1 MKLNKKSWHC
11 KLYKW
16 AFCTTDKYL
25 PANLCNYF
33 WSVMLATVTLPLT
46 AVSVFVNNIDMFG
59 TRVFLSVLL
68 YICSFV
74 VWFIGF
80 ILLRLTCDPTFSSK
94 HTVFEDYSHNWIA
107 YAALPVGVALT
118 WLVMYAVK
126 LVCDWSDNLSY
137 REKAKVKK
145 QPNIVVEYLK
155 AKKEKACPF
164 IDWE

>member
-33 WSVMLATVTLPLT
+33 WSVMLAAVTLPLT
-46 AVSVFVNNIDMFG
+46 LVSVFISSIDMFS

-68 YICSFV
+68 YICSV
-74 VWFIGF
+74 AVWFIGF
-80 ILLRLTCDPTFSSK
+80 ILLRLTCDPIFSSK
-94 HTVFEDYSHNWIA
+94 HTVFENYSHNWIA
-107 YAALPVGVALT
+107 YAALPVGAALT
-118 WLVMYAVK
+118 WLVMYAIS
-126 LVCDWSDNLSY
+126 LLFEWTDNLHWND
-137 REKAKVKK
+137 RGKVEK
-145 QPNIVVEYLK
+145 QPNIMVEYLK

>member
-16 AFCTTDKYL
+16 AFCTTDKCL

-46 AVSVFVNNIDMFG
+46 AVSVFISSIDMFA

-80 ILLRLTCDPTFSSK
+80 ILLRLTCDPTFTSK
-94 HTVFEDYSHNWIA
+94 HTVFENYSINWIA
-107 YAALPVGVALT
+107 YAALPVGAALT
-118 WLVMYAVK
+118 WLVMYAVS
-126 LVCDWSDNLSY
+126 LLMEWSDNLSY
-137 REKAKVKK
+137 RKKAKVKK